1 MTRTIIFSTIMVVLL
16 LLLSVGAQAQNVCG
30 EYTKLAN
37 RLKTVHGEFLLGRG
51 IAANN
56 RIVEVY
62 GGRNGWTILVVDVQ
76 MNACIA
82 SISTPG
88 YPWEVIT
95 PPPAPPAMTNKK

>member
-1 MTRTIIFSTIMVVLL
+1 MTRTIIFSTIIVVF
-16 LLLSVGAQAQNVCG
+16 LLLSFGVQSQVNVCG
-30 EYTKLAN
+30 EYTKITN

-51 IAANN
+51 IDGTN
-56 RIVEVY
+56 RIIEIY

-82 SISTPG
+82 SVSTPG

-95 PPPAPPAMTNKK
+95 PLPAPPPMTNKK